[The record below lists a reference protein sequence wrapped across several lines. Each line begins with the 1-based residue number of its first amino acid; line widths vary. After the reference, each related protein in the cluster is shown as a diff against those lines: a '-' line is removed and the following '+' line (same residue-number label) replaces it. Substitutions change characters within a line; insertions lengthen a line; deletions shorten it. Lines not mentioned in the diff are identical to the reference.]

1 MAPALMEVPT
11 QEEANKYM
19 MWPLTFVVPG
29 QEKKEGALADESPL
43 LTEAR
48 ANAGTGQWRT
58 MEIVTIPE
66 SVVAVATLTDVSMG
80 PVVRMADAQLRKV
93 LARDGLE
100 LEPFS
105 TPSLPRHPAF
115 DLRNTMPFSA
125 WDNDGPKYGSIS
137 PNTPGNYMTLQNQHN
152 II

>member
-11 QEEANKYM
+11 KEEANKYM
-19 MWPLTFVVPG
+19 MWPLAFVAPG
-29 QEKKEGALADESPL
+29 QEKEQGAPDESPL

-48 ANAGTGQWRT
+48 ANGGTGQWRT
-58 MEIVTIPE
+58 MEIVPIPE

-93 LARDGLE
+93 LASDG

-105 TPSLPRHPAF
+105 TPSLNSAPGVRFAQYDAVFSMGQRRSEVWIDLSKHP
-115 DLRNTMPFSA
+115 
-125 WDNDGPKYGSIS
+125 W
-137 PNTPGNYMTLQNQHN
+137 
-152 II
+152 